1 MGDLRDSGFTN
12 TVVKGI
18 DEVYQIAA
26 DMGGAGYIFTGFHDA
41 DVMHNSA
48 MCNLNVLEAMKLNNV
63 EKVFLFQLCLHLS

>member
-1 MGDLRDSGFTN
+1 MGDLRDPGFTN
-12 TVVKGI
+12 TAVIGI
-18 DEVYQIAA
+18 DEVYQLAA
-26 DMGGAGYIFTGFHDA
+26 DMGGAGYIFTGFQDA